1 MVTKVNPAFSSEH
14 IRFLTYIKAVGTGPK
29 GNRPLTKEETKDAF
43 GLIIE
48 RRIPDTLISAFLLGW
63 RVQGESDEELS
74 GCVEYLAEQSTAYC
88 ARAHGPSEPTCRI
101 QRAPSGI
108 IPAAL
113 SSIEIGYPFDGK
125 AKFFPVML
133 KAPELLHDVKIH
145 AAYDL
150 PLGPKYG
157 HTLNEF
163 KNIASN
169 VTFHNRYDLLKD
181 LSDLTTLR
189 NDIGI
194 RTAFNTLEK
203 LNFLA
208 PVALIGMHHAPYF
221 DLYASLYAKHYQRI
235 IIVQGHE
242 GTPEILKK
250 TKYKVVENGEITTYH
265 IDPEEFGID
274 SISAKEEM
282 SLETMQALMDNPDK
296 NLAKMIRLNAA
307 FLGWASGKY
316 ATIQEGYASNI

>member
-1 MVTKVNPAFSSEH
+1 MVTSNNPTFSEEH
-14 IRFLTYIKAVGTGPK
+14 VRFLNYIRCVGTGPK
-29 GNRPLTKEETKDAF
+29 GNRHLSYEEMKDAF
-43 GLIIE
+43 ELIVE
-48 RRIPDTLISAFLLGW
+48 RRLPDVAISAFLLGW
-63 RVQGESDEELS
+63 RVQIECDEELQA
-74 GCVEYLAEQSTAYC
+74 CVDWLAQKQTSIAKT
-88 ARAHGPSEPTCRI
+88 G
-101 QRAPSGI
+101 
-108 IPAAL
+108 
-113 SSIEIGYPFDGK
+113 IEIGYPFDGK
-125 AKFFPVML
+125 AKFFPIML
-133 KAPELLHDVKIH
+133 KAAELLSDLKVHT
-145 AAYDL
+145 AYDL

-157 HTLNEF
+157 ITLNQF
-163 KNIASN
+163 KNTASN
-169 VTFHNRYDLLKD
+169 VTLHNRRDLIKG

-208 PVALIGMHHAPYF
+208 PTAMIGMHHAPYF
-221 DLYASLYAKHYQRI
+221 DLYASLYTKHYQRL

-250 TKYKVVENGEITTYH
+250 TKYKVVENADVTTHH

-274 SISAKEEM
+274 SIAAKEAM
-282 SLETMQALMDNPDK
+282 DLETMQALMNNPDE

-316 ATIQEGYASNI
+316 ESIEKGFMCLQD

>member
-1 MVTKVNPAFSSEH
+1 MVTSNNPAFSDEH
-14 IRFLTYIKAVGTGPK
+14 VRFLGYIRCVGTGPK
-29 GNRPLTKEETKDAF
+29 GNRHLSYEEMKDAF
-43 GLIIE
+43 ELILE
-48 RRIPDTLISAFLLGW
+48 RRIPDVAISAFLLGW
-63 RVQGESDEELS
+63 RVQIESDEELS
-74 GCVEYLAEQSTAYC
+74 VCVDWLALQQTSIVKT
-88 ARAHGPSEPTCRI
+88 G
-101 QRAPSGI
+101 
-108 IPAAL
+108 
-113 SSIEIGYPFDGK
+113 IEIGYPFDGK
-125 AKFFPVML
+125 AKFFPIML
-133 KAPELLHDVKIH
+133 KAAQYLDDLEVHVS
-145 AAYDL
+145 YDL

-157 HTLNEF
+157 HTLNQF

-169 VTFHNRYDLLKD
+169 VTLHNRFNLIKG

-208 PVALIGMHHAPYF
+208 PTALIGMHHAPYF
-221 DLYASLYAKHYQRI
+221 DLYASLYAKHYARL

-250 TKYKVVENGEITTYH
+250 TKYKVVENGEITTHY
-265 IDPEEFGID
+265 IDPEEFGIE
-274 SISAKEEM
+274 SIGAKEKID
-282 SLETMQALMDNPDK
+282 LGTMQTLMNNPDE

-316 ATIQEGYASNI
+316 ESIEKGFMCLQD